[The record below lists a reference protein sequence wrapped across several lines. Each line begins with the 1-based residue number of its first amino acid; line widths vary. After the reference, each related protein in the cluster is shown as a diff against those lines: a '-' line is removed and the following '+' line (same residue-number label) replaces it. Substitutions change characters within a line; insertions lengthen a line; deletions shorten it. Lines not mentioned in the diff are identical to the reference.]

1 MWGTHLTFR
10 SKAILFLATG
20 CGIGCLPKGSGTFGT
35 FLGIPLAY
43 GVSLLSLPKAVIATL
58 LIIVLSILIA
68 HNAEKMLKKKDP
80 GIVVIDE
87 IAGMLVTLSGLGIDW
102 TVVILGFIFFRILDI
117 FKPFPISWLDLKVS
131 GGLGIV
137 ADDIAA
143 GVISNIILRIGLY
156 TIGG

>member
-1 MWGTHLTFR
+1 
-10 SKAILFLATG
+10 
-20 CGIGCLPKGSGTFGT
+20 
-35 FLGIPLAY
+35 
-43 GVSLLSLPKAVIATL
+43 
-58 LIIVLSILIA
+58 
-68 HNAEKMLKKKDP
+68 
-80 GIVVIDE
+80 
-87 IAGMLVTLSGLGIDW
+87 
-102 TVVILGFIFFRILDI
+102 VVILGFIFFRILDI

>member
-1 MWGTHLTFR
+1 MWGTHLTFG

-87 IAGMLVTLSGLGIDW
+87 IAGMLVTLSGFGIDW

-117 FKPFPISWLDLKVS
+117 FKPFPISWLDLKLS